1 MGRLPL
7 STAMIALFSL
17 ILVSQSWAA
26 FDPTRTVVFIDPN
39 TSILGLAARP
49 GEPVY
54 YYQVTKKTR
63 YVISGERLGVW
74 DPANHI
80 LGHTWKHGHFSSI
93 KVGETVTVEYHIRS
107 GRRVADRV
115 AIYPK

>member
-1 MGRLPL
+1 MVRLPL
-7 STAMIALFSL
+7 SNAMVALFSL
-17 ILVSQSWAA
+17 MLVSQSSAA
-26 FDPTRTVVFIDPN
+26 FDPIRTVVFIDPHAR
-39 TSILGLAARP
+39 IIGLTAKP

-54 YYQVTKKTR
+54 YYQLTKSTR
-63 YVISGERLGVW
+63 YGISGEKIGVR

-80 LGHTWKHGHFSSI
+80 FGHTWKHAHFSSI